1 MNNNRLR
8 LFAPPEEPSEPI
20 QEFLDMDRPHILQFR
35 SRREATV
42 VSGRFT
48 PPADRA
54 RMIRENRV
62 CPECQLSDVEPLE
75 LEDGLISQRNHQP
88 VPGTAT
94 IVGFHCN
101 DCSSEWPVYELTT
114 RRNG

>member
-1 MNNNRLR
+1 MNRLHIR
-8 LFAPPEEPSEPI
+8 LYEPPAEVPEPDETFAPRDIIPMHRGRTTI
-20 QEFLDMDRPHILQFR
+20 I
-35 SRREATV
+35 
-42 VSGRFT
+42 SGRFT

-54 RMIRENRV
+54 RMISDNSV
-62 CPECQLSDVEPLE
+62 CPECSGFDIEPLE
-75 LEDGLISQRNHQP
+75 LQDAVISPKNRLP

-101 DCSSEWPVYELTT
+101 GCSTEWPVYELTT